1 MADRQADRQ
10 VGRQAGWGKG
20 EIMIWAEKE
29 KAEEWQHVCTAE
41 HKLKKPR
48 SPSHTPLGPK
58 LHGVLHSTHK
68 QPPGK
73 APGCMGEAGGRQL
86 ARNNNCLF
94 PSVQWLQGTERDC
107 RDKMDT
113 GEPESRPKD
122 STSPFTKSFY
132 CSVVWNYPCEDFWNN
147 IWFQVSKSYKICV

>member
-1 MADRQADRQ
+1 MEQKD
-10 VGRQAGWGKG
+10 GRQAGRGKG

-29 KAEEWQHVCTAE
+29 RTRAEEWQHVCTAE

-94 PSVQWLQGTERDC
+94 PSVQCLQGTERDC

-122 STSPFTKSFY
+122 STSPLTKSLY
-132 CSVVWNYPCEDFWNN
+132 CSVV
-147 IWFQVSKSYKICV
+147 

>member
-1 MADRQADRQ
+1 MKQKD
-10 VGRQAGWGKG
+10 GRQAGRGKG

-29 KAEEWQHVCTAE
+29 RARAEEWQHVCTAE

-58 LHGVLHSTHK
+58 LHRVLHSTHK

-94 PSVQWLQGTERDC
+94 PSVQWLQSTERDC
-107 RDKMDT
+107 RDKMDM

-122 STSPFTKSFY
+122 STSPLTKSFY
-132 CSVVWNYPCEDFWNN
+132 YSVV
-147 IWFQVSKSYKICV
+147 